1 MAVKLVN
8 YSVLTLM
15 RRRDIIIK
23 SPREIAKNSESAGA
37 AWNKRLIA
45 TTKNLRNFKK
55 GIDKEKFL

>member
-1 MAVKLVN
+1 MIIKLVK

-45 TTKNLRNFKK
+45 TTKKSQ
-55 GIDKEKFL
+55 KF